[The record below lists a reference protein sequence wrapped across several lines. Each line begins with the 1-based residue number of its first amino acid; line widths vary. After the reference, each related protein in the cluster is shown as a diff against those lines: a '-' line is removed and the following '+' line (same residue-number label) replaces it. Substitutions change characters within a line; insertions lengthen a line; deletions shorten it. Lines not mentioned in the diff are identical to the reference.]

1 MYGQIRLLYIIGL
14 SILIQLIL
22 QLLKGLLFGFSIS
35 LESHSCWQYRRI
47 KWCYLKVGLLNQI
60 YNYDETPKDMMSL
73 MQIYQKDKN
82 RIIQYCLF
90 CSIQD
95 NEWSKNSAYNDI
107 HLLNLKLIKNWN
119 VAYSDY
125 LQNDYLEWLLKKA
138 SPMFVQ
144 VIVITLYRR
153 WVQLHFY
160 LLFPT

>member
-47 KWCYLKVGLLNQI
+47 KSFLGLIQRLLVHEIEKGHTMLIGCYLKVGLLNQIYNYDETRLLNQI

-82 RIIQYCLF
+82 RIIQYYLF

-95 NEWSKNSAYNDI
+95 N
-107 HLLNLKLIKNWN
+107 
-119 VAYSDY
+119 
-125 LQNDYLEWLLKKA
+125 
-138 SPMFVQ
+138 
-144 VIVITLYRR
+144 
-153 WVQLHFY
+153 
-160 LLFPT
+160 

>member
-47 KWCYLKVGLLNQI
+47 KSFLGLIQRLLVHEIEKGHTMLIGCYLKVGLLNQI

-73 MQIYQKDKN
+73 MQIYQKDKS

-90 CSIQD
+90 CSIQT
-95 NEWSKNSAYNDI
+95 NEWSKNLAYND
-107 HLLNLKLIKNWN
+107 
-119 VAYSDY
+119 D
-125 LQNDYLEWLLKKA
+125 
-138 SPMFVQ
+138 
-144 VIVITLYRR
+144 T
-153 WVQLHFY
+153 
-160 LLFPT
+160 

>member
-1 MYGQIRLLYIIGL
+1 M
-14 SILIQLIL
+14 IQLIL

-35 LESHSCWQYRRI
+35 LESHSCRQYRRI
-47 KWCYLKVGLLNQI
+47 KSFLGLIQRLLVHEIEKGHTMLIGCYLKVGLPNQI

-95 NEWSKNSAYNDI
+95 NEWSKNSAYN
-107 HLLNLKLIKNWN
+107 
-119 VAYSDY
+119 
-125 LQNDYLEWLLKKA
+125 YLEWLLKKA